1 MLALTKKN
9 RKGPNESARLFNI
22 GTIKK
27 GNDGN
32 NWIIIET
39 KNKTHRWKKINNNKT
54 IKKSQNKKKVGKT
67 INIKINNEITNYKGL
82 WKPLP
87 KSISKMS
94 REDLINNLKKFRNA
108 WETVTTRNTDLSD
121 ERLKNE
127 STQELKN
134 LIKFYYSD
142 EAKKLALEWLS

>member
-1 MLALTKKN
+1 MQTKKN
-9 RKGPNESARLFNI
+9 RKSPNESARLFNI

-27 GNDGN
+27 GNDDN

-39 KNKTHRWKKINNNKT
+39 KNKTHRWKKINNNKS
-54 IKKSQNKKKVGKT
+54 IKKLQNKKKVGKT
-67 INIKINNEITNYKGL
+67 INNITDYKGL

-87 KSISKMS
+87 KLISKMS
-94 REDLINNLKKFRNA
+94 KEELINNLKKFRNA
-108 WETVTTRNTDLSD
+108 WETVTTRDQDLSD

-142 EAKKLALEWLS
+142 EAKKLAIEWLS

>member
-39 KNKTHRWKKINNNKT
+39 KNKTHRWKKINNYKT
-54 IKKSQNKKKVGKT
+54 IT
-67 INIKINNEITNYKGL
+67 PLNI
-82 WKPLP
+82 
-87 KSISKMS
+87 
-94 REDLINNLKKFRNA
+94 
-108 WETVTTRNTDLSD
+108 
-121 ERLKNE
+121 
-127 STQELKN
+127 
-134 LIKFYYSD
+134 
-142 EAKKLALEWLS
+142 

>member
-1 MLALTKKN
+1 MTQMFQTTFLK
-9 RKGPNESARLFNI
+9 
-22 GTIKK
+22 IK
-27 GNDGN
+27 
-32 NWIIIET
+32 
-39 KNKTHRWKKINNNKT
+39 NNKT

-94 REDLINNLKKFRNA
+94 REELINNLKKFRNA
-108 WETVTTRNTDLSD
+108 WETVTTRNADLSD